1 MDTVKIDSGLISG
14 LIEGEGD
21 EEVRIYRGIPYAAP
35 PVGDLRWKPPQPVV
49 PWEGVRECTEYS
61 IQAAQYPDV
70 NNPPENQE
78 LPCSEDCLYLN
89 VNTPAKSSSEGLPV
103 MVWLHGGGLRYGS
116 GNWSLYNYPGL
127 PRHGVVL
134 VAVNSRLGE
143 MGLVA
148 HPLLSKESPN
158 GASGNYM
165 FLDMIAALKWVQKNI
180 TAFGGDPG
188 NVTIFGESG
197 GGDKVVC
204 MITSP
209 LAKGLFHKAICESGG
224 SRSHATP
231 LKEMEEWGEKLF
243 VKLGVDKEP
252 DPLAAARALSMEEV
266 IEKSQAMNE
275 ELGGAYVFMGPWG
288 ITRDGWFMPDGPYD
302 IIGNCN
308 HNAVPL
314 ITCANLGELT
324 GPGYVFAP
332 EMIPGYVKLLAGAI
346 NGGKKGFAAIFD
358 QVPGNFR
365 DEGGVASHAMEMHY
379 VFGAVDDPEPWH
391 MLNFLYKSAGAK
403 SDMPVITDAE
413 RRVSEAM
420 MQMWTNFAGT
430 GDPSIPGSIE
440 WPAWEPASDRYLY
453 IVDPPQIKSG
463 FSKVAQDQEQGA

>member
-1 MDTVKIDSGLISG
+1 MDPVKLDSGLISG
-14 LIEGEGD
+14 LTEGEGND
-21 EEVRIYRGIPYAAP
+21 EIRVYRGIPYAAP
-35 PVGDLRWKPPQPVV
+35 PVGDLRWKPPQPVM
-49 PWEGVRECTEYS
+49 PWEGVRKCTKYS

-70 NNPPENQE
+70 NTPEEDQK

-89 VNTPAKSSSEGLPV
+89 VNTPAKSASERLPV

-116 GNWSLYNYPGL
+116 GNWSLYNNPGL
-127 PRHGVVL
+127 SRHGVVH
-134 VAVNSRLGE
+134 VTVNSRLGE

-165 FLDMIAALKWVQKNI
+165 FLDMIAALKWVRENI
-180 TAFGGDPG
+180 AAFGGDPG

-204 MITSP
+204 MVTSP

-231 LKEMEEWGEKLF
+231 LKDMEGWGLKLF
-243 VKLGVDKEP
+243 SKLGVDKEP
-252 DPLAAARALSMEEV
+252 DPLAAARALSMEEI

-275 ELGGAYVFMGPWG
+275 ELGGTYVFVGPWG
-288 ITRDGWFMPDGPYD
+288 ITEDGWFMPDGPYD
-302 IIGNCN
+302 IIEKCN
-308 HNAVPL
+308 HNAVPM

-324 GPGYVFAP
+324 GPGFIHAP
-332 EMIPGYVKLLAGAI
+332 EMIPGYVRLLTGAI

-365 DEGGVASHAMEMHY
+365 DEGGVAAHAMEMHY
-379 VFGAVDDPEPWH
+379 VFGAIDDPEPWH
-391 MLNFLYKSAGAK
+391 RINFLYRSAGAK

-420 MQMWTNFAGT
+420 MQLWTNFART
-430 GDPSIPGSIE
+430 GDPSTPGSIE
-440 WPAWEPASDRYLY
+440 WPAWEPSSDRYLY

-463 FSKVAQDQEQGA
+463 FSKVAQ